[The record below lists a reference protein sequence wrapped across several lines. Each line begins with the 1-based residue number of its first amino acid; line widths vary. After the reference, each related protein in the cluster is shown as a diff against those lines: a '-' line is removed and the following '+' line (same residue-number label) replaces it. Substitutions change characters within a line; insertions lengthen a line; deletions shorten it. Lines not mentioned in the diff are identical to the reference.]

1 MEEIQ
6 MPTKIL
12 IDSGSDI
19 NKFEA
24 EKLGVILL
32 PIEVNF
38 GGETYM
44 DGDTILAHEFYEKLE
59 SVKELPKTSQINNY
73 RFNEEFTKH
82 TADGSDIVYL
92 SLSSRISGTYNNA
105 RLTAEDFNGKVCVV
119 DTLNASTGMRVLV
132 EYAIRLRDQGLNAS
146 KIAEE
151 LEKVK
156 SKVRVVAMIDTL
168 KYLKMGGRI
177 SGAAA
182 LIGGML
188 SIKPMIGV
196 IEGEIKV
203 IGKCVGAKKAFAYII
218 DQVKKEG
225 VDLSMPHA
233 YINSGNDLSNYN
245 SFITTTEEIYGADH
259 LSIAGHTLG
268 ATIGTHIGSGAVGV
282 AYFAK

>member
-1 MEEIQ
+1 

-19 NKFEA
+19 NKIEA
-24 EKLGVILL
+24 EKLGIILL

-38 GGETYM
+38 DGETYM
-44 DGDTILAHEFYEKLE
+44 DGDTISAHDFYEKLE
-59 SVKELPKTSQINNY
+59 VAKNLPKTSQINNY

-82 TADGSDIVYL
+82 TADGSDVIYL
-92 SLSSRISGTYNNA
+92 SLSSKISGTYNNA
-105 RLTAEDFNGKVCVV
+105 RLTAEDFGGKVSVV
-119 DTLNASTGMRVLV
+119 DTLNASTGMRILA
-132 EYAIRLRDQGLNAS
+132 EYAIILRDQGLNAS
-146 KIAEE
+146 EIAEKI
-151 LEKVK
+151 EKVK
-156 SKVRVVAMIDTL
+156 HRVRVIAMIDTL

-177 SGAAA
+177 SGATA

-188 SIKPMIGV
+188 NIKPMIGV
-196 IEGEIKV
+196 IGGEIKV
-203 IGKCVGAKKAFAYII
+203 IGKCVGIKKAFAYIV

-233 YINSGNDLSNYN
+233 YINSGNDLSNYGN
-245 SFITTTEEIYGADH
+245 FITTTEEIYGADH
-259 LSIAGHTLG
+259 LNIAGHTLG

>member
-1 MEEIQ
+1 

-146 KIAEE
+146 KIAEK

-259 LSIAGHTLG
+259 LNIAGHTLG

>member
-1 MEEIQ
+1 

-38 GGETYM
+38 DGETYM

-105 RLTAEDFNGKVCVV
+105 RLTAEDFNGKVRVV

-218 DQVKKEG
+218 DQVKKES

-259 LSIAGHTLG
+259 LNISGHTLG

-282 AYFAK
+282 AYFVK

>member
-1 MEEIQ
+1 

-19 NKFEA
+19 NKIEA
-24 EKLGVILL
+24 EKLGITLL

-59 SVKELPKTSQINNY
+59 SAKELPKTSQINNY

-92 SLSSRISGTYNNA
+92 SLSSKISGTYNNA

-132 EYAIRLRDQGLNAS
+132 EYAIRLRDQGLNATR
-146 KIAEE
+146 IAEE

-156 SKVRVVAMIDTL
+156 GKVRVVAMIDTL

-196 IEGEIKV
+196 IDGEIKV
-203 IGKCVGAKKAFAYII
+203 IGKCVGTKKAFAYIN

-245 SFITTTEEIYGADH
+245 SFITTTEEIYGVNH
-259 LSIAGHTLG
+259 LNIAGHTLG

>member
-1 MEEIQ
+1 

>member
-1 MEEIQ
+1 

-146 KIAEE
+146 KIADE

-259 LSIAGHTLG
+259 LNIAGHTLG

>member
-1 MEEIQ
+1 

-105 RLTAEDFNGKVCVV
+105 KLTAEDFNGKVCVV

-146 KIAEE
+146 KIADE

-156 SKVRVVAMIDTL
+156 SKVRVIAMIDTL

-259 LSIAGHTLG
+259 LNIAGHTLG